1 MALVET
7 NIKSSLH
14 HRSSSLPTAPNPILS
29 QIEEHLH
36 RLKHPEATTSLS
48 SSSISHR
55 LNDLQDLQD
64 RIQLKIV
71 FCNQRIA
78 CANFSVIRRRRDA
91 ETGFTIEGG
100 KYLACRNKMKK
111 AIGNALRDL
120 RAIKNEFTV
129 SSLNK
134 GKENFSMLSILKEAE
149 VVTMSS
155 LESLLIFLIGPK
167 SQLKQSRWSV
177 ISKLVQPKRISCESQ
192 VSDTN
197 EFEMVDTILKLLISS
212 KPSSI
217 KNFQSHVCIEGVEVG
232 VERLSRQLIRT
243 RVT

>member
-64 RIQLKIV
+64 
-71 FCNQRIA
+71 
-78 CANFSVIRRRRDA
+78 SVIRRRRDA